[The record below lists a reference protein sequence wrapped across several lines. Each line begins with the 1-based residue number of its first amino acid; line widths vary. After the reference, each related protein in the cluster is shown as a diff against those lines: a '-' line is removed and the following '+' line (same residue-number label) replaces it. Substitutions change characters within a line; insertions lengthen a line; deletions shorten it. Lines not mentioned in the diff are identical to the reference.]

1 MFLSGGVQRAWDA
14 SNGSHETRLRA
25 AAQPMAGSKVRSGI
39 VTQLELCTTTVPVP
53 GRGVVVNF
61 GTLAPDCVDCI
72 TYSTTFSRRSKVVKS
87 WRRRCHAF
95 RYVSTSA
102 FYSPVVHR
110 FCVPGEGMFS
120 LDPNNTHEMLVRLPL
135 ALFPLWCTL
144 CSTKK
149 SVPISLLIM
158 SRAFTLQAPDPARA
172 LAQSISAMD
181 EDVVTEVS
189 NRWIR

>member
-1 MFLSGGVQRAWDA
+1 M
-14 SNGSHETRLRA
+14 
-25 AAQPMAGSKVRSGI
+25 
-39 VTQLELCTTTVPVP
+39 P

-61 GTLAPDCVDCI
+61 GTLAPDCVDC
-72 TYSTTFSRRSKVVKS
+72 TTFSRRSNVVAKEVP
-87 WRRRCHAF
+87 CF
-95 RYVSTSA
+95 QVSISA

-120 LDPNNTHEMLVRLPL
+120 LDPNNIHEMLVRLPF
-135 ALFPLWCTL
+135 ALYPLWCTL

-189 NRWIR
+189 NRWI